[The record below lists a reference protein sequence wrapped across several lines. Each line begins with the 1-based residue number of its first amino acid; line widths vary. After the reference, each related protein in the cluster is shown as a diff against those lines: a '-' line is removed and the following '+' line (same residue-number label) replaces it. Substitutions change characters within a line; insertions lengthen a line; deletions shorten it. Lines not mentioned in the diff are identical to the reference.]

1 MDDKEIID
9 LYWARAE
16 TAISAT
22 DVKYGRYCRHI
33 AYNILQSE
41 EDVEECVNDA
51 YLRAWNVMPPQRPD
65 KLSAFLGKLTRN
77 LALDRY
83 RYNNRDKRG
92 CGQLPLALD
101 ELAECAAA
109 RGSTDDIAERMAL
122 AELLNHFLASL
133 PDQTRNMFMRRYWF
147 FSPVKE
153 IAADFS
159 VSESAVKMT
168 MLRARKELKKL
179 LMKEETAQ

>member
-1 MDDKEIID
+1 MDDQEIID

-22 DVKYGRYCRHI
+22 DEKYGRYCRYI

-41 EDVEECVNDA
+41 EDSEECVNDA
-51 YLRAWNVMPPQRPD
+51 YLRAWNAMPPQRPD
-65 KLSAFLGKLTRN
+65 RLSAFLAKLTRN

-92 CGQLPLALD
+92 HGQLPLALD

-109 RGSTDDIAERMAL
+109 RGSTDGIAERMAL
-122 AELLNHFLASL
+122 EELMNRFLASL
-133 PDQTRNMFMRRYWF
+133 PEQTRNIFMRRYWF
-147 FSPVKE
+147 LSPVKE

-168 MLRARKELKKL
+168 LLRARKELKRL